1 MIVRDYFDGY
11 RADAPHPMMTST
23 GSEGRCDIC
32 GRRNTRDHERPWT
45 RLAPQS
51 IIVPD
56 PIDMPPLEPYT
67 GKYRVLI
74 DL

>member
-11 RADAPHPMMTST
+11 RGSAPHPYTSST

-32 GRRNTRDHERPWT
+32 GRRETRDHAPPWT
-45 RLAPQS
+45 RVAPQY
-51 IIVPD
+51 VETPD

-67 GKYRVLI
+67 GGYGVLI